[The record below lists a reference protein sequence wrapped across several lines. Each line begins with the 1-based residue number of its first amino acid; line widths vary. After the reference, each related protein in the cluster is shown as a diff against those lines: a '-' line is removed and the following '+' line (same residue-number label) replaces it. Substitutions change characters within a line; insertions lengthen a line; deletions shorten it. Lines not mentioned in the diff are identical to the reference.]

1 MGKKKGKA
9 LSAPFH
15 PSSPLPPS
23 SSLPSVGTQSRKFG
37 SSSFSSRVQEQLA
50 AAYATSLSSSG
61 LPSLSHPLYA
71 RLYRQDAVS
80 RSSPAADGSFLQQI
94 LELCPLQTPA
104 ATLVE
109 SKLSNRAVRLDSL
122 RHKSSAHA
130 VTSASE
136 RKSRKRREGL
146 KLSRTQAKRL
156 GLFDVSQETGWGL
169 SATVQRQRRGRRAA
183 PGEQLH
189 AYASQGDKRNDG
201 AVTGEDT
208 ALSTHLPRTGES
220 QQTKNAEQRDKAKD
234 PLDADVQMED
244 AQPPCSSSL
253 TSSPRSPVA
262 LSSSVSSAER
272 TSPFEALLASSFSGL
287 RYEHLEG
294 LHALWLEY
302 IAAVC
307 GAREASAL
315 QGAEAAGRESREGGE
330 SSSSF
335 SSALSKKAR
344 KEERKTRD
352 AASWQKTFDRC
363 TAMSKADFHGAKV
376 KVVRS
381 KTPALVGRQGIVVEE
396 TQQSLLLLGE
406 DQVLRR
412 VMKAGAVLSV
422 ESLDGSIFFLHAQHL
437 QHSGVGRSKTKLK
450 PKLSLALK

>member
-1 MGKKKGKA
+1 
-9 LSAPFH
+9 
-15 PSSPLPPS
+15 
-23 SSLPSVGTQSRKFG
+23 
-37 SSSFSSRVQEQLA
+37 EQLA
-50 AAYATSLSSSG
+50 AAYATRLSSSG
-61 LPSLSHPLYA
+61 LASLSHPLYA

-80 RSSPAADGSFLQQI
+80 RSSPAADGSFLQEI

-109 SKLSNRAVRLDSL
+109 SKLSNRALRLDSL
-122 RHKSSAHA
+122 RQKSSEQA
-130 VTSASE
+130 VGSASE
-136 RKSRKRREGL
+136 RRSRKRREGL

-169 SATVQRQRRGRRAA
+169 SATVQRQRRGQRAP
-183 PGEQLH
+183 PGEHLL
-189 AYASQGDKRNDG
+189 AFMSQGDKQGDRSL
-201 AVTGEDT
+201 TGEDK
-208 ALSTHLPRTGES
+208 APNADLPRTGES
-220 QQTKNAEQRDKAKD
+220 QQTENSEQRDKTKD
-234 PLDADVQMED
+234 PPEADGQMED
-244 AQPPCSSSL
+244 AESPFASV
-253 TSSPRSPVA
+253 TSSPRSPRA
-262 LSSSVSSAER
+262 LASSAPSAER

-302 IAAVC
+302 ISAVC
-307 GAREASAL
+307 GAREASAP
-315 QGAEAAGRESREGGE
+315 QGAEAVRRESREGGA

-335 SSALSKKAR
+335 SSALSKKGR

-352 AASWQKTFDRC
+352 AASWQKAFDRC
-363 TAMSKADFHGAKV
+363 TVMSKADFHGAKV

-422 ESLDGSIFFLHAQHL
+422 ESLDGSTFFLHAQHL
-437 QHSGVGRSKTKLK
+437 QHSSVGRSKTKLK
-450 PKLSLALK
+450 PKLSLALE